1 MDEQSTDVAAET
13 PAQDSSPEISQPE
26 ESAPVSEDVNTQPEE
41 TGQERHVPYERF
53 KEVNDQ
59 LKQMREALQFQP
71 TAQSA
76 PYAQPQGYE
85 AAGTGLDPD
94 AEQKLVELMG
104 KAVDQ
109 RLAGVTQFVRE
120 QQMTSQIESMR
131 RQYPDFD
138 QHMGE
143 ITKVLNADKDE
154 LGKLRNPL
162 ETAYHIARSRS
173 SSQAVDAA
181 RTAGREDAYKSIDS
195 KLASRPG
202 SPVPK
207 KEQGGESDLLK
218 KFRAG
223 NLSEQEVKA
232 NWTRLQEELAT
243 A

>member
-41 TGQERHVPYERF
+41 TGQDRQVPYERF

-76 PYAQPQGYE
+76 PYAQPE
-85 AAGTGLDPD
+85 ASGTGLDPE
-94 AEQKLVELMG
+94 AEQKLMDLMG
-104 KAVDQ
+104 RAVDQ
-109 RLAGVTQFVRE
+109 RLQGVTQFVRE

-131 RQYPDFD
+131 RQHPDFD
-138 QHMGE
+138 QYMGE
-143 ITKVLNADKDE
+143 VTKVLNESKDE
-154 LGKLRNPL
+154 LGKLKDPL
-162 ETAYHIARSRS
+162 GTAYFIAKGRT

>member
-1 MDEQSTDVAAET
+1 MDEQSQGVAAET
-13 PAQDSSPEISQPE
+13 PAEVSPTESSQPA
-26 ESAPVSEDVNTQPEE
+26 ESAPVSEDVNTQPDDA
-41 TGQERHVPYERF
+41 GQERHVPYERF